1 MCPSSRYAATPW
13 HAGVRESS
21 GYLSSGEGVV
31 PVSQADMETFKK
43 MFGED
48 MRCEK
53 GCTGYAG

>member
-1 MCPSSRYAATPW
+1 
-13 HAGVRESS
+13 VRESS